1 MEVADEEI
9 EVVIE
14 DEKEDHL
21 EVVSEETVEE
31 VIDLDHLVVQE
42 IKMPLKQDL
51 SKNQI
56 KTDLEIEKLDSFP
69 LESLKQID
77 KKDASSS
84 TRAG

>member
-1 MEVADEEI
+1 VEVADEEI

>member
-21 EVVSEETVEE
+21 EVASEEVMAL

-42 IKMPLKQDL
+42 IKIPLKQDL
-51 SKNQI
+51 SKNLI

-69 LESLKQID
+69 LESIRQIT
-77 KKDASSS
+77 KKDASSLN
-84 TRAG
+84 GG

>member
-1 MEVADEEI
+1 MEVADEE
-9 EVVIE
+9 IE

-21 EVVSEETVEE
+21 EVASEEVMEE

-51 SKNQI
+51 SKNLI
-56 KTDLEIEKLDSFP
+56 KIDLEIEKLDSFP

-77 KKDASSS
+77 KKDASSLH
-84 TRAG
+84 

>member
-14 DEKEDHL
+14 EEKEDHL
-21 EVVSEETVEE
+21 EVASEEAVEE

-51 SKNQI
+51 SKNLI
-56 KTDLEIEKLDSFP
+56 KIDLEIEKLDSFP

-77 KKDASSS
+77 KKDASKSPL
-84 TRAG
+84 RL

>member
-21 EVVSEETVEE
+21 EVASEEVVEE

-51 SKNQI
+51 SKNLI
-56 KTDLEIEKLDSFP
+56 KIDLEIEKLDSFP
-69 LESLKQID
+69 LERL
-77 KKDASSS
+77 
-84 TRAG
+84 